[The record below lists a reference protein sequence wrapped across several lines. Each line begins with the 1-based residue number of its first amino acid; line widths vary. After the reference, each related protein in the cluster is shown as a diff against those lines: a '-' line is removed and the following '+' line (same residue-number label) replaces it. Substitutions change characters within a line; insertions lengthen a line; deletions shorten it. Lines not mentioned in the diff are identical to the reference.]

1 MLFGSGADSCDCE
14 ELEKFD
20 TEIWSIA
27 IPLIACYSLLLIVG
41 VTNVYRFIK
50 VKSMNKNLALI
61 YIFSLL
67 SSLCWLLCFSLVTE
81 PNKY

>member
-1 MLFGSGADSCDCE
+1 MLFGTDADSCDCKD
-14 ELEKFD
+14 LKTFN
-20 TEIWSIA
+20 TAIWSIS

-41 VTNVYRFIK
+41 ATNVYRFIK
-50 VKSMNKNLALI
+50 VKSMSKNLALI

-67 SSLCWLLCFSLVTE
+67 SSLCWLLCFALVTE